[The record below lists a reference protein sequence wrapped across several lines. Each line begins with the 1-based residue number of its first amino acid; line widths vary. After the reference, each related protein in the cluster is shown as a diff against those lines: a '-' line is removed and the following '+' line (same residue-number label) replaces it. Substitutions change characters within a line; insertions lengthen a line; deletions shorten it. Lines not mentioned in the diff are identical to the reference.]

1 MISLNNED
9 LQIIKRIELNMAL
22 EVKKICDRHN
32 ILYSLCGGTLLGAIR
47 HGGFIPWMM
56 ILIWQWYIMNTASS
70 YFMYKRK

>member
-47 HGGFIPWMM
+47 GWDRS
-56 ILIWQWYIMNTASS
+56 LA
-70 YFMYKRK
+70 